1 MIYLDYY
8 RQKSIKILFLLLML
22 FLSVIAK
29 AQTQTLVLWHA
40 DGSTTDVDL
49 STEPKVTFTG
59 SKLLIKSTVLDMEY
73 ATEEIVRFT
82 YKTTGTDID
91 LLKDDADYQQHKD
104 CIIFHN
110 ISATDRVTIYRPDGI
125 RIPVR
130 LIVNGTDTVLPL
142 SSLPQGTYIISVNGR
157 TSKFMRK

>member
-40 DGSTTDVDL
+40 DGSTTDVSL
-49 STEPKVTFTG
+49 STELKVTFTD

-73 ATEEIVRFT
+73 DAEEIVRFT
-82 YKTTGTDID
+82 YKATDTDTG
-91 LLKDDADYQQHKD
+91 LLN
-104 CIIFHN
+104 FHR
-110 ISATDRVTIYRPDGI
+110 ISRTDRVAVYRPDGVRVPI
-125 RIPVR
+125 R
-130 LIVNGTDTVLPL
+130 LIADGEDKVLPL
-142 SSLPQGTYIISVNGR
+142 SSLPRGMYIISVNGR
-157 TSKFMRK
+157 TSKFLRK